1 MLQAEGTTEVKAW
14 WWEGAWPGG
23 GKGPAWLQTE
33 SKRAWPLVHTPI
45 YKMGPVGHSS
55 ALRRS
60 NSIMCIHSPAG
71 SPIPHPVTTVVLPQA
86 RVAET
91 PAHTLSG
98 SSLEGTGPPCSRA
111 HPVCLRPA
119 ISLFPI
125 SSFKLRCN
133 NHPTASFPLQQSV
146 KMNSRRLD

>member
-33 SKRAWPLVHTPI
+33 SKRAWLLVYTPI
-45 YKMGPVGHSS
+45 YKMGPAGHSS

-71 SPIPHPVTTVVLPQA
+71 SPMPHPVTTVVLPQA

-98 SSLEGTGPPCSRA
+98 SSLAG
-111 HPVCLRPA
+111 HRP
-119 ISLFPI
+119 SM
-125 SSFKLRCN
+125 
-133 NHPTASFPLQQSV
+133 QQSTPRV
-146 KMNSRRLD
+146 PQACYQPVPNKFF